1 MKNST
6 QLKTTTHA
14 VGSTAAAVRRIAGT
28 TVSDTFGAMK

>member
-6 QLKTTTHA
+6 QLKTTIRA
-14 VGSTAAAVRRIAGT
+14 ARSTVSAVRLIVGT